1 MAFGAGRDDRPRF
14 CRILGRKARIIAWW
28 LSVLNNL
35 SYLCSH
41 NRITTNDMKAKLAL
55 YNEVEQPIEPLN
67 EQKLAIA
74 GDRPEP
80 VDVPKQG
87 LYIVDYKTLVKPTL
101 IALLI
106 LVVWAIATWL
116 L

>member
-1 MAFGAGRDDRPRF
+1 
-14 CRILGRKARIIAWW
+14 
-28 LSVLNNL
+28 
-35 SYLCSH
+35 
-41 NRITTNDMKAKLAL
+41 MKAKLAL
-55 YNEVEQPIEPLN
+55 YNETEQPIEPID

-74 GDRPEP
+74 SERPEP

-106 LVVWAIATWL
+106 FIVWAVATWL